1 MSLLWNLNR
10 FHTLFWCL
18 PRWIW
23 TSMCQLERWNNYSLQ
38 WNSEASKNFN
48 ESRQNSITVNLFYF
62 SLPKTA
68 KFPENRM
75 KRSSERPTAN
85 EQTERWSYKLTI
97 LHDSRWKLIRKILK
111 VKLHLILNFAQTPEN
126 IYLLWKNGLVVRAL
140 IPNSKIVRSKP
151 LGGSKV
157 DSAFHTSKVHQ
168 MSTTTT
174 SRGHS
179 GKK

>member
-1 MSLLWNLNR
+1 MKFEQISHIVLVFTSLNLNKYVSAG
-10 FHTLFWCL
+10 TLEQLLLAVKF
-18 PRWIW
+18 
-23 TSMCQLERWNNYSLQ
+23 TSFKKLQ
-38 WNSEASKNFN
+38 WITSKLYTSKF
-48 ESRQNSITVNLFYF
+48 ILFF
-62 SLPKTA
+62 VAKHCA
-68 KFPENRM
+68 KFPEHRV
-75 KRSSERPTAN
+75 KRFSDRPTAN

-97 LHDSRWKLIRKILK
+97 LRDSRWQLICKILK

-126 IYLLWKNGLVVRAL
+126 IYLLWKNGLVVRTL